1 MKGIATVDCPTTDAV
16 RDALAQGNALRATRA
31 TRAND
36 TSSRSHAICV
46 LTLTDH
52 EGTRR
57 GALRLV
63 DLAGR
68 EHRGDLQ
75 NHDSVR
81 LEEAKEINQSLGALK
96 ECIRIQ
102 LLNSRVP
109 PGGKLAHVP
118 IRTSKLTTL
127 LKDCFEGAAMSFI
140 AHVAPLRSTARH
152 TVSTLEY
159 SAAMLQAT
167 RAQRERTG
175 FADVERW
182 SPKKLAVR

>member
-1 MKGIATVDCPTTDAV
+1 MFNPLQDATHHESFAAQHDITRFCDQPNATLLIIANEVTAYGPAYM
-16 RDALAQGNALRATRA
+16 
-31 TRAND
+31 
-36 TSSRSHAICV
+36 V
-46 LTLTDH
+46 LP
-52 EGTRR
+52 
-57 GALRLV
+57 
-63 DLAGR
+63 
-68 EHRGDLQ
+68 
-75 NHDSVR
+75 

-182 SPKKLAVR
+182 SAKKLGVR